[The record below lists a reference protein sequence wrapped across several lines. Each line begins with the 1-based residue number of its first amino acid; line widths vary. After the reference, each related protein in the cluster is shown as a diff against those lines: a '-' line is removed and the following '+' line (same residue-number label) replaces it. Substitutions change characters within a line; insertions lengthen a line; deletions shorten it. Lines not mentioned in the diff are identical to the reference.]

1 MEPIVTRQDN
11 MNLTIDINCDMG
23 EGFPYDREI
32 MPFITS
38 ANIAC
43 GYHAGNRDLIKK
55 TIELAMKH
63 KVAIGAHPSFPD
75 REHFG
80 RTEMHLEDGELQ
92 HALSEQLYIFE
103 SASNDLGAS
112 LHHIKLHGALYN
124 MAANNEAMAQKI
136 ISILFPYKQKTM
148 LYGLSGS
155 IFNRVA
161 QRSGFK
167 VVHEVFADR
176 TYQPGGILTP
186 RSETNALISN
196 EEQAVYQVLQMILE
210 KRVKTTSGT
219 FADVQADTVCI
230 HGDTR
235 HAAQFAQ
242 RLNSMVTDNFI
253 TLKAPQK

>member
-1 MEPIVTRQDN
+1 

-80 RTEMHLEDGELQ
+80 RTEMHLEDAELQ
-92 HALSEQLYIFE
+92 NVLSEQLYIFE
-103 SASNDLGAS
+103 SVSNDLGIS

-136 ISILFPYKQKTM
+136 LGMLFPYKQKAI

-161 QRSGFK
+161 QRSGFR
-167 VVHEVFADR
+167 VAHEVFADR
-176 TYQPGGILTP
+176 TYQAGGILTP
-186 RSETNALISN
+186 RSEANALISD
-196 EEQAVYQVLQMILE
+196 EEQAVYQVLQMVLE

-219 FADVQADTVCI
+219 FTNVQADTVCI

-235 HAAQFAQ
+235 YAAQFAQ
-242 RLNSMVTDNFI
+242 RLYSMVTDNFI
-253 TLKAPQK
+253 TLSTPQK